1 MTEYDRNSSTSE
13 EEIPKNKDI
22 FDLYANNLETKVYN
36 GFVRIIDVMPRIVS
50 PEAVESGILADEA
63 IVKAA
68 RVSYAKGT
76 KKRSTDEGL
85 IRYLMR
91 NWHTS
96 PFEMI
101 EFKFHLKMP
110 IFIARQ
116 WIRHRTAS
124 LNEISGRYS
133 VMYEEFYRPEEVRA
147 QASDNKQGS
156 SGKVED
162 QEVCDTFNEYLD
174 QSENLY
180 EPYEKSIQGGVSK
193 EVARIGLPLSLMTEF
208 YWKIDLHNLF
218 HFLQLRMDKH
228 AQEEIREF
236 AKAIFDFVVPVCPV
250 SSQAFLD
257 YRMNSMNLSDLE
269 IRAIREGS
277 QVLDNENK
285 RELSEFKGKLEKLGI
300 Q

>member
-1 MTEYDRNSSTSE
+1 MAEPQQSKEDT
-13 EEIPKNKDI
+13 KDI
-22 FDLYANNLETKVYN
+22 FDLYNGHLETSVYN
-36 GFVRIIDVMPRIVS
+36 GFVRLIDVMPRVVS
-50 PEAVESGILADEA
+50 KEAVESGIYADEA

-147 QASDNKQGS
+147 QAADNKQGS
-156 SGKVED
+156 SGRVED

-174 QSENLY
+174 QSEKLY
-180 EPYEKSIQGGVSK
+180 EPYEKSVNGGVSK

-228 AQEEIREF
+228 AQEEIRQF
-236 AKAIFDFVVPVCPV
+236 AKAIFDFVLPVCPV
-250 SSQAFLD
+250 SAQAFLD
-257 YRMNSMNLSDLE
+257 YRMNAISLSDLE
-269 IRAIREGS
+269 IRAIRDGS
-277 QVLDNENK
+277 QKLDNDNK
-285 RELSEFKGKLEKLGI
+285 RELGEFKSKLEKLGL
-300 Q
+300 QHSENQ